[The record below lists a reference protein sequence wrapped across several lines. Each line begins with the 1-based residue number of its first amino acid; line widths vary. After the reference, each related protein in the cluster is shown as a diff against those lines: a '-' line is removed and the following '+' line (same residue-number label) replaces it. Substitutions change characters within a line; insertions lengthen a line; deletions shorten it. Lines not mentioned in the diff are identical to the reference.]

1 MKDWAEHLGVRH
13 YVVPV
18 SQHPLSLY
26 KLVRDKDVPSFYV
39 SYSMTHSDDDIR
51 REINGTIKRLAGYG
65 LVIDPQAIEIGGN
78 FDVFQ
83 AHDLKQVKALLN
95 GYYKVGDFENYH
107 IAKEL
112 FADLRPS
119 HACTVHKS
127 QGSTYKTVYI
137 DLGDIGSCYEAN
149 AVARMLNTAISR
161 ASERLVLFGELP
173 LKYRS

>member
-1 MKDWAEHLGVRH
+1 MMASADSV
-13 YVVPV
+13 
-18 SQHPLSLY
+18 LS
-26 KLVRDKDVPSFYV
+26 
-39 SYSMTHSDDDIR
+39 I
-51 REINGTIKRLAGYG
+51 TIARTDSVEMG
-65 LVIDPQAIEIGGN
+65 IDGNWLEIGGN